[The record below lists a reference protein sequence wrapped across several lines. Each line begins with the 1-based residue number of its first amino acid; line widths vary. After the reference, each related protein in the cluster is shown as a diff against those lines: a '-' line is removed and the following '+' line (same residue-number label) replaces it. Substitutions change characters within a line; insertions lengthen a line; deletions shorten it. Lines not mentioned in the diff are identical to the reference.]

1 MKIIN
6 NEKGYTTSILLLTL
20 LIPIILLTIITIEE
34 YNHQVDNTVENLQS
48 NKLKSVTEDFENE
61 IIILTKKS
69 IHNITKEVTTTK
81 KALTNSEKTIKD
93 DIQDRINQLQ
103 LKYQKENIIIE
114 TTITDV
120 KASDDPFK
128 IEIEYNLKSTANNS
142 NMKIEK
148 TKKEQIEITDKNYPV
163 YDPLPTLKTGVT
175 LQNNQINY
183 KYRLY
188 NYININNSEVYINTT
203 QQVIIRKCPYHDYI
217 QHGND
222 NGTIKNCINNQY
234 YHNSHDG
241 MCIFCRLENKTSCNH
256 YGFETFIIP
265 TKIVDKAPASID
277 HVLLNNPHEQ
287 YSGNNININNTT
299 IIYLDDGHKQK
310 YGL

>member
-20 LIPIILLTIITIEE
+20 LIPILLLTIITIEE

-61 IIILTKKS
+61 IILITKKS
-69 IHNITKEVTTTK
+69 IHNITYEVTTTK
-81 KALTNSEKTIKD
+81 KPLTNSRKTIKE
-93 DIQDRINQLQ
+93 DIQDKVNQLQ
-103 LKYQKENIIIE
+103 QKYQKENIIIQ
-114 TTITDV
+114 TTITDI
-120 KASDDPFK
+120 KESNDPFK
-128 IEIEYNLKSTANNS
+128 IEIEYMLKSTSNN
-142 NMKIEK
+142 NTMKIEK
-148 TKKEQIEITDKNYPV
+148 TKKEQVEITDKNYPV
-163 YDPLPTLKTGVT
+163 YDPLPTLKTGAA
-175 LQNNQINY
+175 LQNNQVSY
-183 KYRLY
+183 KNKLY
-188 NYININNSEVYINTT
+188 NYININNSEAYIDST
-203 QQVIIRKCPYHDYI
+203 QQVIISKCPYNEYI

-222 NGTIKNCINNQY
+222 NKTIENCIKNHY

-241 MCIFCRLENKTSCNH
+241 MCILCRLENKTSCNH

-265 TKIVDKAPASID
+265 TKNFDKAPASID

-287 YSGNNININNTT
+287 YYGNNINISNTS